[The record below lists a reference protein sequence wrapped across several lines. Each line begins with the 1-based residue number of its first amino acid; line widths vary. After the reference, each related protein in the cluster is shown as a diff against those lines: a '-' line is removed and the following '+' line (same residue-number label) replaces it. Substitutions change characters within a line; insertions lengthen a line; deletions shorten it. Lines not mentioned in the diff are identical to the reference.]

1 MRFPTKNNKFVKF
14 LKPSPLQPILPLVP
28 EILPSRE
35 EEKGKYLSFE
45 LKSRAGQPTGSTTYK
60 KYIRVF
66 EEGTPQQWIDL
77 VKDVTEIW
85 TQNTINGPTD
95 RTATLRAL
103 LKGESLTAFDTALED
118 VRINPDLDE
127 APLPLSNEIIEEA
140 LAQVATT
147 VFPHRALETQ
157 KLWMNRG
164 MKKPSDLSARKTAA
178 AITRINNCLPMFPLG
193 TPESKFTEPELVG
206 LLEWSLPQTWRNKF
220 DLDGYIPT
228 QGTKAKLILECE
240 AIERSEVTKKEAK
253 NDNNNNNKNNKNSNF
268 GKSRAGAG
276 NRDRR
281 DSTVRTP
288 TGNGRSF
295 FCKNCGPNRTHTTD
309 KCYFLNKTQRTSGDT
324 SSTVSSEAK
333 KKKPFSRRTFR
344 KEVNTLA
351 RKAVKK
357 NALGHFKSAL
367 KKAELAK
374 ESKEKKNKKISDSDD
389 SESEDSMSINYMEK
403 TIPRKTKQDPK
414 NSKNS
419 PKDNDETFLE
429 QVNKMQLDDDDDDYE
444 LVDSGADALSIDEES
459 I

>member
-1 MRFPTKNNKFVKF
+1 MRFPTKNNKFPKF
-14 LKPSPLQPILPLVP
+14 LKPSPLQPILPLIP
-28 EILPSRE
+28 EILPSRD

-85 TQNTINGPTD
+85 TQNSINGPSD

-118 VRINPDLDE
+118 VRINPDVDE
-127 APLPLSNEIIEEA
+127 APLPLSNELIDEA
-140 LAQVATT
+140 LGQVATT

-164 MKKPSDLSARKTAA
+164 MKKPNDLSARKTAA

-193 TPESKFTEPELVG
+193 TPDAKFTESELVG
-206 LLEWSLPQTWRNKF
+206 LLEWSLPQAWRNKF

-228 QGTKAKLILECE
+228 QGSKAKLILECE

-253 NDNNNNNKNNKNSNF
+253 NENNNNNKNSKNSNF

-281 DSTVRTP
+281 ETNVRTS
-288 TGNGRSF
+288 TGNGRF
-295 FCKNCGPNRTHTTD
+295 FCKNCGTNRTHTTD
-309 KCYFLNKTQRTSGDT
+309 KCYFLNKTQRTAGDT

-357 NALGHFKSAL
+357 NALGHFKSAI
-367 KKAELAK
+367 KRAELAK

-403 TIPRKTKQDPK
+403 TIPRKTNADPK
-414 NSKNS
+414 NA
-419 PKDNDETFLE
+419 KDSTKNDEAFLE
-429 QVNKMQLDDDDDDYE
+429 QVNKMQLDDEDEDYE
-444 LVDSGADALSIDEES
+444 LVDSGDDALSISEES